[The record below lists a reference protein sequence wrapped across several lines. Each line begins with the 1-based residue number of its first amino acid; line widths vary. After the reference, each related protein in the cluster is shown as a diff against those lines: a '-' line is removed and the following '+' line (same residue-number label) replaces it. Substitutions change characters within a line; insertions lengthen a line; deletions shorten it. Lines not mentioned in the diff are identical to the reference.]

1 MKAVNKIQQVC
12 SLLVCLLLLSSLA
25 IVKQGEWMG
34 HELKPKVETSE
45 TSKSSDVSM
54 TSETSKKAAND
65 TLRTL
70 ADGSMVIN
78 TTALAS
84 DISGYGGKV
93 PLEIT
98 IKEGKIVGV
107 KALDNAET
115 KDFFDQ
121 ASALL
126 TKWNGKTIDE
136 AKGMKVDAVSGAT
149 FSSKAI
155 IGNMQRGL
163 QYAQKQEALAS
174 QNDADG
180 FLGGS
185 GSSTLGSFDMSAKNV
200 VGLIV
205 VLMAAILPLFIKNRK
220 YHLCQLVL
228 NVVVLGF
235 WCGAFLSYT
244 SLIGY
249 MAHGIN
255 VLALLVPC
263 IMLIT
268 AFVYPLFGK
277 KTYYCTHVCPFG
289 SLQQVAGKCLKY
301 KVKMGRQTLKRL
313 DLFRQVLWA
322 LLMLC
327 IWGGVWS
334 DWTDYEPFS
343 AFIFQSASWVVI
355 VLAAVFVLLSLVVT
369 RPYCRFV
376 CPMGTLLKLSQ
387 TSK

>member
-1 MKAVNKIQQVC
+1 MEIKNKIQQVC
-12 SLLVCLLLLSSLA
+12 SLVVCLLLLSSLA

-34 HELKPKVETSE
+34 HELKPKAEVA
-45 TSKSSDVSM
+45 KIVD
-54 TSETSKKAAND
+54 ND

-70 ADGSMVIN
+70 PDGSVVIN
-78 TTALAS
+78 TTGLGA
-84 DISGYGGKV
+84 DISGYAGKV

-98 IKEGKIVGV
+98 VKDGKVMAV
-107 KALDNAET
+107 KALANAET
-115 KDFFDQ
+115 PDFFEL
-121 ASALL
+121 ASSLL
-126 TKWNGKTIDE
+126 TSWNGKTIEE
-136 AKGMKVDAVSGAT
+136 AMAQKVDAVSGAT

-155 IGNMQRGL
+155 IGNVQRGL
-163 QYAQKQEALAS
+163 QYAQKQQTLSGESNGEGSKGGLSAALGA
-174 QNDADG
+174 
-180 FLGGS
+180 
-185 GSSTLGSFDMSAKNV
+185 FDCSAKNIA
-200 VGLIV
+200 GLIV
-205 VLMAAILPLFIKNRK
+205 VLMAAILPLFVKNRK

-255 VLALLVPC
+255 ILAVIIPFVMLL
-263 IMLIT
+263 T

-289 SLQQVAGKCLKY
+289 SLQQVAGTCVKY
-301 KVKMGRQTLKRL
+301 KVKMGRKTLQRL

-334 DWTDYEPFS
+334 SWTDYEPFS

-376 CPMGTLLKLSQ
+376 CPMGTLFKLSQ
-387 TSK
+387 VSKGKQ

>member
-1 MKAVNKIQQVC
+1 MKISNKLQQVC
-12 SLLVCLLLLSSLA
+12 CLLVSLLLLSSLA

-34 HELKPKVETSE
+34 HELKPKVET
-45 TSKSSDVSM
+45 KRAVS
-54 TSETSKKAAND
+54 ND

-78 TTALAS
+78 TSALAS

-98 IKEGKIVGV
+98 VKKGKVQDV
-107 KALDNAET
+107 KALSNSET
-115 KDFFDQ
+115 EEFFNQ

-126 TKWNGKTIDE
+126 SRWNGKTIDE
-136 AKGMKVDAVSGAT
+136 ALAMEVDAVSGAT

-155 IGNMQRGL
+155 IGNVQRGL
-163 QYAQKQEALAS
+163 QYVQNQKT
-174 QNDADG
+174 NVDG
-180 FLGGS
+180 
-185 GSSTLGSFDMSAKNV
+185 TGSFDASAKNII
-200 VGLIV
+200 GLIV

-255 VLALLVPC
+255 VLAVIIPVV
-263 IMLIT
+263 MLIT

-277 KTYYCTHVCPFG
+277 KAYYCTHVCPFG
-289 SLQQVAGKCLKY
+289 SLQQVAGKCVKY
-301 KVKMGRQTLKRL
+301 KVRMSPKTLRRL
-313 DLFRQVLWA
+313 DLFRQILWA
-322 LLMLC
+322 MLMLC
-327 IWGGVWS
+327 IWSGVWAE
-334 DWTDYEPFS
+334 WTDYEPFS

-355 VLAAVFVLLSLVVT
+355 ALAAVFVLLSFVVT

-376 CPMGTLLKLSQ
+376 CPMGSLFKM
-387 TSK
+387 

>member
-1 MKAVNKIQQVC
+1 MKMKNKIQQIC

-34 HELKPKVETSE
+34 HELKQ
-45 TSKSSDVSM
+45 
-54 TSETSKKAAND
+54 KKEAAKNVDND

-70 ADGSMVIN
+70 PDGSMVIS
-78 TTALAS
+78 TTNLGS
-84 DISGYGGKV
+84 DISGYAGKV

-98 IKEGKIVGV
+98 FKDGKVMNV

-115 KDFFDQ
+115 PAFFEQ

-126 TKWNGKTIDE
+126 AKWNGKTIEE
-136 AKGMKVDAVSGAT
+136 AMQTKVDAVSGAT

-163 QYAQKQEALAS
+163 QYAQGQQELAS
-174 QNDADG
+174 AGNTASG
-180 FLGGS
+180 F
-185 GSSTLGSFDMSAKNV
+185 DCSAKNIA
-200 VGLIV
+200 GLVV

-255 VLALLVPC
+255 VAAVIIPV
-263 IMLIT
+263 IMIIT

-289 SLQQVAGKCLKY
+289 SLQQVAGKCIKY
-301 KVKMGRQTLKRL
+301 KVKISPKTAHRL
-313 DLFRQVLWA
+313 DIFRQVLWA
-322 LLMLC
+322 LLMFC
-327 IWGGVWS
+327 IWSGVWA
-334 DWTDYEPFS
+334 DWTDYEPFA

-355 VLAAVFVLLSLVVT
+355 VLAVVFVLLSLIVT

-376 CPMGTLLKLSQ
+376 CPMGTLFKLGQ
-387 TSK
+387 ASK

>member
-1 MKAVNKIQQVC
+1 MKITKKIQQVC

-34 HELKPKVETSE
+34 HELKQKKETA
-45 TSKSSDVSM
+45 KSMD
-54 TSETSKKAAND
+54 ND
-65 TLRTL
+65 TVRTL
-70 ADGSMVIN
+70 PDGSMVVN
-78 TTALAS
+78 TTALCS

-98 IKEGKIVGV
+98 VKDGKVVNI
-107 KALDNAET
+107 KALDNSET
-115 KDFFDQ
+115 EDFFNQ

-126 TKWNGKTIDE
+126 SRWNGKTVDE
-136 AKGMKVDAVSGAT
+136 ALAMEVDAVSGAT

-155 IGNMQRGL
+155 IGNVQRGL
-163 QYAQKQEALAS
+163 QYAQS
-174 QNDADG
+174 QQTETSVSGLGAFDA
-180 FLGGS
+180 
-185 GSSTLGSFDMSAKNV
+185 SAKNII
-200 VGLIV
+200 GLIV

-255 VLALLVPC
+255 VLAVIIPV

-268 AFVYPLFGK
+268 AFIYPLFGK
-277 KTYYCTHVCPFG
+277 KAYYCTHVCPFG
-289 SLQQVAGKCLKY
+289 SLQQVAGKCVKY
-301 KVKMGRQTLKRL
+301 KVRMSPKTLRRL
-313 DLFRQVLWA
+313 NLFRQILWA
-322 LLMLC
+322 VLMLC
-327 IWGGVWS
+327 IWSGVWA

-355 VLAAVFVLLSLVVT
+355 ALAAVFVLLSLVVT

-376 CPMGTLLKLSQ
+376 CPMGSLLKVNLFSLKSFLSFRF
-387 TSK
+387 SLI

>member
-1 MKAVNKIQQVC
+1 
-12 SLLVCLLLLSSLA
+12 
-25 IVKQGEWMG
+25 
-34 HELKPKVETSE
+34 
-45 TSKSSDVSM
+45 
-54 TSETSKKAAND
+54 
-65 TLRTL
+65 
-70 ADGSMVIN
+70 
-78 TTALAS
+78 
-84 DISGYGGKV
+84 
-93 PLEIT
+93 
-98 IKEGKIVGV
+98 
-107 KALDNAET
+107 
-115 KDFFDQ
+115 
-121 ASALL
+121 
-126 TKWNGKTIDE
+126 
-136 AKGMKVDAVSGAT
+136 
-149 FSSKAI
+149 
-155 IGNMQRGL
+155 
-163 QYAQKQEALAS
+163 
-174 QNDADG
+174 
-180 FLGGS
+180 
-185 GSSTLGSFDMSAKNV
+185 
-200 VGLIV
+200 
-205 VLMAAILPLFIKNRK
+205 
-220 YHLCQLVL
+220 
-228 NVVVLGF
+228 
-235 WCGAFLSYT
+235 
-244 SLIGY
+244 
-249 MAHGIN
+249 

>member
-1 MKAVNKIQQVC
+1 MKIMNKIHQVC

-34 HELKPKVETSE
+34 HELKHKAEAA
-45 TSKSSDVSM
+45 KSV
-54 TSETSKKAAND
+54 AND

-70 ADGSMVIN
+70 PDGSTVIN
-78 TTALAS
+78 TTGLAS

-98 IKEGKIVGV
+98 VKDGKVMNV

-115 KDFFDQ
+115 PDFFEQ
-121 ASALL
+121 ASDLL
-126 TKWNGKTIDE
+126 TRWNGKTIEE
-136 AKGMKVDAVSGAT
+136 AMQTKVDAVSGAT
-149 FSSKAI
+149 FSSNAI

-163 QYAQKQEALAS
+163 QYAQGQQTLAS
-174 QNDADG
+174 EDNAA
-180 FLGGS
+180 S
-185 GSSTLGSFDMSAKNV
+185 NFDCSAKNIA
-200 VGLIV
+200 GLAV

-244 SLIGY
+244 SLLGY

-255 VLALLVPC
+255 VLAVIIPV

-289 SLQQVAGKCLKY
+289 SLQQVAGKCVKY
-301 KVKMGRQTLKRL
+301 KVKMSQKTIRRL
-313 DLFRQVLWA
+313 DIFRKVLWA

-334 DWTDYEPFS
+334 EWTDYEPFS

-355 VLAAVFVLLSLVVT
+355 VLAMVFVLLSFIVT

-376 CPMGTLLKLSQ
+376 CPMGTLFKLSQ
-387 TSK
+387 ASK

>member
-34 HELKPKVETSE
+34 HELKPKLETSE
-45 TSKSSDVSM
+45 TP
-54 TSETSKKAAND
+54 KKAAND

-70 ADGSMVIN
+70 ADGSMVVN

-174 QNDADG
+174 QNDTDG
-180 FLGGS
+180 SLGGS
-185 GSSTLGSFDMSAKNV
+185 GSSTLGSFDMSAKNI

-268 AFVYPLFGK
+268 AFAYPLFGK

-313 DLFRQVLWA
+313 DLFRKVLWA

-369 RPYCRFV
+369 RPYCRFI

>member
-45 TSKSSDVSM
+45 ASKTSDASKISKTSKNA
-54 TSETSKKAAND
+54 KND

-98 IKEGKIVGV
+98 IKDGKIVGV
-107 KALDNAET
+107 KALANDET

-126 TKWNGKTIDE
+126 AKWKGKTVDE
-136 AKGMKVDAVSGAT
+136 AIGMKVDAVSGAT

-180 FLGGS
+180 SLGGKGLS
-185 GSSTLGSFDMSAKNV
+185 GLGTFDMSVKNIA
-200 VGLIV
+200 GLIV
-205 VLMAAILPLFIKNRK
+205 VLMAAIVPLFVKNRK

-228 NVVVLGF
+228 NIVVLGF

-289 SLQQVAGKCLKY
+289 SLQQVAGKCVKY
-301 KVKMGRQTLKRL
+301 KVRMGRKTLKRL
-313 DLFRQVLWA
+313 DMFRQVLWA
-322 LLMLC
+322 LLMIC

-343 AFIFQSASWVVI
+343 AFIFQSASWIVI

-376 CPMGTLLKLSQ
+376 CPMGTLLKQSQ

>member
-34 HELKPKVETSE
+34 HELKPKLETSE
-45 TSKSSDVSM
+45 TP
-54 TSETSKKAAND
+54 KKAAND

-70 ADGSMVIN
+70 ADGSMVVN

-174 QNDADG
+174 QNDTDG
-180 FLGGS
+180 SLGGS
-185 GSSTLGSFDMSAKNV
+185 GSSTLGSFDMSAKNI

-268 AFVYPLFGK
+268 AFAYPLFGK

-301 KVKMGRQTLKRL
+301 KVKMGQQTLKRL

-369 RPYCRFV
+369 RPYCRFI

>member
-1 MKAVNKIQQVC
+1 MKTANKIQQVC
-12 SLLVCLLLLSSLA
+12 SLLVCLIILSSLA
-25 IVKQGEWMG
+25 IVKYGEWMG
-34 HELKPKVETSE
+34 MELKPKTETA
-45 TSKSSDVSM
+45 KNV
-54 TSETSKKAAND
+54 AND

-70 ADGSMVIN
+70 ADGSMVVN
-78 TTALAS
+78 TSALAS
-84 DISGYGGKV
+84 DISGYAGKV

-98 IKEGKIVGV
+98 VKDGKVVNV
-107 KALDNAET
+107 KALDNGET

-126 TKWNGKTIDE
+126 TSWNGKTVDE
-136 AKGMKVDAVSGAT
+136 AMQMKVDAVSGAT

-163 QYAQKQEALAS
+163 QYAKKQ
-174 QNDADG
+174 Q
-180 FLGGS
+180 
-185 GSSTLGSFDMSAKNV
+185 TLGAESDGEGLSSVNGFDCSAKNIA
-200 VGLIV
+200 GLVV
-205 VLMAAILPLFIKNRK
+205 VLMAAILPLFIKNKK
-220 YHLCQLVL
+220 YHLCQLML
-228 NVVVLGF
+228 NIVVLGF

-255 VLALLVPC
+255 IFAVMIPC
-263 IMLIT
+263 IMIVT
-268 AFVYPLFGK
+268 AFIYPLFGK

-289 SLQQVAGKCLKY
+289 SLQQVAGKCVKY
-301 KVKMGRQTLKRL
+301 KVKMSRNTVRRL
-313 DLFRQVLWA
+313 DIFRQVLWA
-322 LLMLC
+322 LLMIC

-355 VLAAVFVLLSLVVT
+355 ALASAFVLLSLIVT

-376 CPMGTLLKLSQ
+376 CPMGTFLKLSQ
-387 TSK
+387 ATK